1 MKLIATQ
8 EFSYG
13 GKSLKPGDPFESA
26 TDEDAR
32 ILKGVG
38 KARAA
43 DGHEPS
49 PPKSG
54 GLFERKDERG
64 SESSKKQGRGGR
76 YNRAD
81 MRAKE

>member
-8 EFSYG
+8 EFPYG
-13 GKSLKPGDPFESA
+13 GKELKPGDPFESA

-38 KARAA
+38 KARV
-43 DGHEPS
+43 DGHEPT
-49 PPKSG
+49 PPKSD
-54 GLFERKDERG
+54 GLFERKDERS